1 MPRPSPIGVAVAEA
15 VEVDVAG
22 EEDPSDVEVDVV
34 ETESAA
40 EVCGLRSGGKRSGRR
55 FAVRGC
61 QDGGHHSVR

>member
-40 EVCGLRSGGKRSGRR
+40 EVVDCDPAENEVVGDSL
-55 FAVRGC
+55 FEVVRM
-61 QDGGHHSVR
+61 VVIIL